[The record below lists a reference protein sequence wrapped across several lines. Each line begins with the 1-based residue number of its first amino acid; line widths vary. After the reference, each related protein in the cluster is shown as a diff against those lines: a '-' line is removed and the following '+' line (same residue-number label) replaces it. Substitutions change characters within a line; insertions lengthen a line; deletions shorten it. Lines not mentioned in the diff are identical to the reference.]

1 MYVQF
6 KDKGI
11 DFAKQAVEEDEQG
24 NYEKAVQLYLASLEY
39 FKTYLKYEKNQKAK
53 EAIMGKVS
61 RVWPTQ
67 VGSAHEACLHCSITD
82 PLSMCVMAMGCSS
95 KNT

>member
-61 RVWPTQ
+61 RVWVLAHE
-67 VGSAHEACLHCSITD
+67 VGS
-82 PLSMCVMAMGCSS
+82 
-95 KNT
+95 